1 MNNIKLSQEQENALQ
16 LFEKGKNIF
25 LTGPGGSGKTELI
38 KRIVDIANKQNKRI
52 QVCALTGC
60 AAVLLGCPGS
70 KTIHSWAGI
79 GIASGT
85 FGRVVDRVVKNSYKS
100 KIWNSVDVLVIDE
113 VSMMSKKIF
122 EVLDSIGRRARHT
135 LLKPFG
141 GIQVVFSGDFYQLP
155 PVGDKD
161 DDDTS
166 AFCFESDRWN
176 EIFMKENVI
185 QLKTIFRQTDTNYT
199 KVLNQIRVGKL
210 YKSSYELIM
219 KRVGL
224 TYPDNGIK
232 PTILLPR
239 RRDVELINSNE
250 LDKLQGEVYSYNLSV
265 VNEIVSKK
273 NKKNVKKLLHVEEKC
288 GSTERDVE
296 VDANADIKSDIEIN
310 QLRSSILADDKLV
323 LKVGT
328 QVMCIANIDVDG
340 ALPIVNGSQGV
351 VTEITNG
358 FPKVKFLNGLVKVF
372 GYHTWSSENIDG
384 ISIKQIPLIHSWA
397 ITIHKAQG
405 VTLEL
410 AEIDA
415 GSNIFECGQTYVA
428 LSRVKSLDGLYLSA
442 FNPQKIKVNEK
453 VQKFYS
459 TL

>member
-1 MNNIKLSQEQENALQ
+1 MNIIKLSQEQENALQ

-38 KRIVDIANKQNKRI
+38 KRIVEIANKQHKRI

-70 KTIHSWAGI
+70 KTIHSWSGI
-79 GIASGT
+79 GIASGP
-85 FGRVVDRVVKNSYKS
+85 FGRVVDRVIKNGYKN
-100 KIWNSVDVLVIDE
+100 KMWNSVDVLVIDE
-113 VSMMSKKIF
+113 ISMMSKKIF
-122 EVLDSIGRRARHT
+122 EVLDIIGRRARRDEKT
-135 LLKPFG
+135 PFG

-155 PVGDKD
+155 PVGDRD
-161 DDDTS
+161 DEDTS

-176 EIFMKENVI
+176 DIFMKENVI

-210 YKSSYELIM
+210 YKSSYDLIM
-219 KRVGL
+219 TRVGL

-239 RRDVELINSNE
+239 RRDVEQININE
-250 LDKLQGEVYSYNLSV
+250 LEKLKGDVFTYNLSV
-265 VNEIVSKK
+265 EKK
-273 NKKNVKKLLHVEEKC
+273 KASANNIFKK
-288 GSTERDVE
+288 
-296 VDANADIKSDIEIN
+296 ADDPIKSDIEIK
-310 QLRSSILADDKLV
+310 QLRTSIIADDKLV

-351 VTEITNG
+351 VIEITNG
-358 FPKVKFLNGLVKVF
+358 FPKVKFLNGLIKVF
-372 GYHTWSSENIDG
+372 GYHTWTTENMDG

-405 VTLEL
+405 VTLDL

-428 LSRVKSLDGLYLSA
+428 LSRVKSLEGLYLSA

-459 TL
+459 TI

>member
-38 KRIVDIANKQNKRI
+38 KRIVEIANKKHKRI

-85 FGRVVDRVVKNSYKS
+85 FGKVVDRVIKNSYKS
-100 KIWNSVDVLVIDE
+100 KVWNSVDVLVIDE
-113 VSMMSKKIF
+113 ISMMSKKIF
-122 EVLDSIGRRARHT
+122 EILDTIGRRARHT
-135 LLKPFG
+135 LFKPFG

-155 PVGDKD
+155 PVGDKEEE
-161 DDDTS
+161 DTN
-166 AFCFESDRWN
+166 AFCFESERWN
-176 EIFMKENVI
+176 EIFIKENVI

-219 KRVGL
+219 TRVGL
-224 TYPDNGIK
+224 KYPDNGIK
-232 PTILLPR
+232 PTILFPR
-239 RRDVELINSNE
+239 RRDVELINYNE
-250 LDKLQGEVYSYNLSV
+250 LEKLQGEVYTYNLSV

-273 NKKNVKKLLHVEEKC
+273 NKKNVEVKV
-288 GSTERDVE
+288 DVE
-296 VDANADIKSDIEIN
+296 LEKRADKDKDANEDIKTEIEIK

-328 QVMCIANIDVDG
+328 QVMCIANIDVDS

-351 VTEITNG
+351 VIDIVNG

-372 GYHTWSSENIDG
+372 GYHTWTTENMEG
-384 ISIKQIPLIHSWA
+384 VSIKQIPLIHSWA

-459 TL
+459 AI

>member
-1 MNNIKLSQEQENALQ
+1 MNNIKLSPEQENALA

-38 KRIVDIANKQNKRI
+38 KRFVSIANKNFKNI

-60 AAVLLGCPGS
+60 ASILLGCAGS

-79 GIASGT
+79 GIAT
-85 FGRVVDRVVKNSYKS
+85 APFGKVVDRVVKNRFKS
-100 KIWNSVDVLVIDE
+100 KVWNSVDVLVIDE

-122 EVLDSIGRRARHT
+122 EILDEIGKRVRRNQS
-135 LLKPFG
+135 LPFG

-161 DDDTS
+161 DEDS
-166 AFCFESDRWN
+166 CAFCFESDRWN
-176 EIFMKENVI
+176 GIFSKENVV
-185 QLKTIFRQTDTNYT
+185 QLKTIFRQTDTDYT
-199 KVLNQIRVGKL
+199 KILNQIRVGKL
-210 YKSSYELIM
+210 YKSSYDLIM
-219 KRVGL
+219 KRVGVK
-224 TYPDNGIK
+224 YPDNGIK

-239 RRDVELINSNE
+239 RRDVEQINISE
-250 LDKLQGEVYSYNLSV
+250 LEKLTGEVYTYNLSITNDSV
-265 VNEIVSKK
+265 PSKK
-273 NKKNVKKLLHVEEKC
+273 RIQKMMSDNDKGKDMAE
-288 GSTERDVE
+288 DV
-296 VDANADIKSDIEIN
+296 NAEIEIT
-310 QLRSSILADDKLV
+310 QLRSSIIAEDRLV

-328 QVMCIANIDVDG
+328 QVMCIANIDVESE
-340 ALPIVNGSQGV
+340 LPVVNGSQGV
-351 VTEITNG
+351 VIDIEKG
-358 FPKVKFLNGLVKVF
+358 MPKVKFLNGLVKVF
-372 GYHTWSSENIDG
+372 GYHSWLSENIKG

-453 VQKFYS
+453 VQKFYA
-459 TL
+459 

>member
-16 LFEKGKNIF
+16 LFEKGNNIF

-79 GIASGT
+79 GIASGP
-85 FGRVVDRVVKNSYKS
+85 FGKVVDRVIKNAYKS
-100 KIWNSVDVLVIDE
+100 KIWKSVDVLVIDE

-122 EVLDSIGRRARHT
+122 EVLDTIGRRARHDEKT
-135 LLKPFG
+135 PFG
-141 GIQVVFSGDFYQLP
+141 GIQIVLSGDFYQLP
-155 PVGDKD
+155 PVGDRD
-161 DDDTS
+161 DEDTS

-176 EIFMKENVI
+176 EIFTKENVI

-224 TYPDNGIK
+224 TYPENSIK
-232 PTILLPR
+232 PTILRPR

-250 LDKLQGEVYSYNLSV
+250 LEKLQGDVFTYNLSV
-265 VNEIVSKK
+265 EKKKASASASASANNIFKKDLKNE
-273 NKKNVKKLLHVEEKC
+273 ED
-288 GSTERDVE
+288 RDVK
-296 VDANADIKSDIEIN
+296 ADIEIS
-310 QLRSSILADDKLV
+310 QLRSSIIADDKLV

-340 ALPIVNGSQGV
+340 ALPIVNGSQGI
-351 VTEITNG
+351 VTEIVNG

-372 GYHTWSSENIDG
+372 GYHSWTTENMEG

-459 TL
+459 TI

>member
-16 LFEKGKNIF
+16 LFEKGNNIF

-79 GIASGT
+79 GIASGP
-85 FGRVVDRVVKNSYKS
+85 FGKVVDRVIKNAYKS
-100 KIWNSVDVLVIDE
+100 KIWKSVDVLVIDE

-122 EVLDSIGRRARHT
+122 EVLDTIGRRVRRDDKT
-135 LLKPFG
+135 PFG
-141 GIQVVFSGDFYQLP
+141 GIQVVLSGDFYQLP
-155 PVGDKD
+155 PVGDRD
-161 DDDTS
+161 DDEDTS

-176 EIFMKENVI
+176 EIFTKENVI

-224 TYPDNGIK
+224 TYPENSIK
-232 PTILLPR
+232 PTILRPR

-250 LDKLQGEVYSYNLSV
+250 LEKLQGDVFTYNLSV
-265 VNEIVSKK
+265 EKKKASASASANNIFKKDLKNE
-273 NKKNVKKLLHVEEKC
+273 ED
-288 GSTERDVE
+288 RDVK
-296 VDANADIKSDIEIN
+296 ADIEIS
-310 QLRSSILADDKLV
+310 QLRSSIIADDKLV

-340 ALPIVNGSQGV
+340 ALPIVNGSQGI
-351 VTEITNG
+351 VTEIVNG

-372 GYHTWSSENIDG
+372 GYHSWTTENMEG

-459 TL
+459 TI

>member
-1 MNNIKLSQEQENALQ
+1 
-16 LFEKGKNIF
+16 
-25 LTGPGGSGKTELI
+25 
-38 KRIVDIANKQNKRI
+38 
-52 QVCALTGC
+52 
-60 AAVLLGCPGS
+60 
-70 KTIHSWAGI
+70 
-79 GIASGT
+79 
-85 FGRVVDRVVKNSYKS
+85 
-100 KIWNSVDVLVIDE
+100 
-113 VSMMSKKIF
+113 MSKKIF
-122 EVLDSIGRRARHT
+122 EVLDTIGRRARHDEKT
-135 LLKPFG
+135 PFG
-141 GIQVVFSGDFYQLP
+141 GIQIVLSGDFYQLP
-155 PVGDKD
+155 PVGDRD
-161 DDDTS
+161 DEDTS

-176 EIFMKENVI
+176 EIFTKENVI

-224 TYPDNGIK
+224 TYPENSIK
-232 PTILLPR
+232 PTILRPR
-239 RRDVELINSNE
+239 RHDVELINSNE
-250 LDKLQGEVYSYNLSV
+250 LEKLQGDVFTYNLSV
-265 VNEIVSKK
+265 EKKKASANNIFKKDLKNE
-273 NKKNVKKLLHVEEKC
+273 ED
-288 GSTERDVE
+288 RDVK
-296 VDANADIKSDIEIN
+296 ADIEIS
-310 QLRSSILADDKLV
+310 QLRSSIIADDKLV

-340 ALPIVNGSQGV
+340 ALPIVNGSQGI
-351 VTEITNG
+351 VTEIVNG

-372 GYHTWSSENIDG
+372 GYHSWTTENMEG

-459 TL
+459 TI

>member
-1 MNNIKLSQEQENALQ
+1 MNIIKLSQEQENALQ
-16 LFEKGKNIF
+16 LFEKDQNIF

-38 KRIVDIANKQNKRI
+38 KRIVEIANKQNKRI

-79 GIASGT
+79 GIASGP
-85 FGRVVDRVVKNSYKS
+85 FDKVVDKVVKNRYKS
-100 KIWNSVDVLVIDE
+100 KMWSSVDVLVIDE

-122 EVLDSIGRRARHT
+122 DILDRIGRKTRNNPNN
-135 LLKPFG
+135 PFG

-155 PVGDKD
+155 PVGDRD
-161 DDDTS
+161 DEDTS

-176 EIFMKENVI
+176 EIFTKENVI

-219 KRVGL
+219 TRVGL

-232 PTILLPR
+232 PTILFPR
-239 RRDVELINSNE
+239 RRDVEQININE
-250 LDKLQGEVYSYNLSV
+250 LEKLKGDVFTYNLSV
-265 VNEIVSKK
+265 VNEVVSKK
-273 NKKNVKKLLHVEEKC
+273 KKKVAAAANNIFKNDLKTVEEEEKD
-288 GSTERDVE
+288 S
-296 VDANADIKSDIEIN
+296 IKSDIEIS
-310 QLRSSILADDKLV
+310 QLRSSIIADDKLI

-328 QVMCIANIDVDG
+328 QVMCIANIDVDS

-351 VTEITNG
+351 VVEIVNG
-358 FPKVKFLNGLVKVF
+358 FPKVKFLNGLIKVF
-372 GYHTWSSENIDG
+372 GYHTWTTENMEG

-459 TL
+459 LL

>member
-1 MNNIKLSQEQENALQ
+1 MNIIKLSQEQENALQ
-16 LFEKGKNIF
+16 LFEKDQNIF

-38 KRIVDIANKQNKRI
+38 KRIVEIANKQNKRI

-79 GIASGT
+79 GIASGP
-85 FGRVVDRVVKNSYKS
+85 FGKVVDKVVKNRYKS
-100 KIWNSVDVLVIDE
+100 KMWSSVDVLVIDE

-122 EVLDSIGRRARHT
+122 DVLDRIGRKTRNNPNN
-135 LLKPFG
+135 PFG

-155 PVGDKD
+155 PVGDRD
-161 DDDTS
+161 DEDTS
-166 AFCFESDRWN
+166 AFCFESEKWN
-176 EIFMKENVI
+176 EIFTKENVI

-210 YKSSYELIM
+210 YKSSYDLIM
-219 KRVGL
+219 TRVGL

-232 PTILLPR
+232 PTILFPR
-239 RRDVELINSNE
+239 RRDVEQININE
-250 LDKLQGEVYSYNLSV
+250 LEKLKGDVFTYNLSV
-265 VNEIVSKK
+265 EKK
-273 NKKNVKKLLHVEEKC
+273 KAAATKNNIFKKDLKAESEDD
-288 GSTERDVE
+288 S
-296 VDANADIKSDIEIN
+296 IKTDIEIS
-310 QLRSSILADDKLV
+310 QLRSSIIADDKLV

-351 VTEITNG
+351 VVEIVNG
-358 FPKVKFLNGLVKVF
+358 FPKVKFLNGLIKVF
-372 GYHTWSSENIDG
+372 GYHTWTTENMEG

-459 TL
+459 TI